1 MRTAS
6 ARRFDRRYS
15 LTCIRGRLAR
25 GAGSPAVHARTSRR
39 QGATLASR
47 SPPPPPPR
55 LRRSRPGASGLSRHH
70 RLRRHAE
77 ELVEFLHE
85 QRVPGHG
92 EEPGE
97 GVAEGAEPRGLHR
110 TQAAWGKVQGWTPLL
125 VIIGMVSILGSSV
138 PVGYNIGVMNTP
150 AHIIREFCNATVFET
165 YGINMSP
172 AGMNVLWSSI
182 VSIFIVGGIIGSLC
196 GGWVADLVG
205 RRGAVI
211 VNHALA
217 LMAAILFGS
226 SRSAGSV
233 EMLLLARLI
242 VGLSSGLVT
251 TTVPMYLT
259 EIAPI
264 SIRGAMGVLT
274 PLGLTVGVLL
284 GQIMGLRPVLGR
296 EDTWH
301 LLLSLYAIPVLLA
314 SIAIPLLPESPK
326 YLYAIRGEIER
337 AVDELCRLRKVS
349 IPDELGTELEELSQ
363 SSVASAGTSWSVTRV
378 LKTSQLYLPLCL
390 VCAMQAGQ
398 QFSGINAVF
407 YYSVTIFQSAGFSE
421 EGGQYA
427 TIGAGCVNLLVTILA
442 ISLVT
447 RFGRRALILLSC
459 WLAAGCLIL
468 LMITIIFID
477 AVSWMPYLCIF
488 AVLGYVFTY
497 GFGLGPI
504 PYFIG
509 SELFD
514 VGPRPVAMAFG
525 SMSNWAGNFIVGMT
539 FPSLQAYIGAYS
551 FLIFA
556 LITICLAEFLR
567 LYIPETQGRTAAEV
581 ADALEG
587 GFKRRKGVMF
597 VAPPNNDSEVGG
609 ELTRAAV

>member
-1 MRTAS
+1 MPKSSSSFYTSNVSLDTAKNLVKG
-6 ARRFDRRYS
+6 S
-15 LTCIRGRLAR
+15 LKALSLGGSTEHRMHRECETPILA
-25 GAGSPAVHARTSRR
+25 A
-39 QGATLASR
+39 AS
-47 SPPPPPPR
+47 
-55 LRRSRPGASGLSRHH
+55 
-70 RLRRHAE
+70 
-77 ELVEFLHE
+77 
-85 QRVPGHG
+85 
-92 EEPGE
+92 
-97 GVAEGAEPRGLHR
+97 
-110 TQAAWGKVQGWTPLL
+110 QAKVQGWTPLL
-125 VIIGMVSILGSSV
+125 VVIGMVSILGSSV

-182 VSIFIVGGIIGSLC
+182 VSIFILGGIIGSLC

-205 RRGAVI
+205 RRGAVM

-363 SSVASAGTSWSVTRV
+363 SSAASAGTSWSVTRV

-407 YYSVTIFQSAGFSE
+407 YYSVTIFQNAGFSE

-525 SMSNWAGNFIVGMT
+525 SMSNWAVNFIVGMT
-539 FPSLQAYIGAYS
+539 FPSLQTHIGAYS

-587 GFKRRKGVMF
+587 GFKRRKGVIL

-609 ELTRAAV
+609 ELTRVAV